1 MEETQF
7 KELIIKFLNED
18 LLESEE
24 ELFLELLKEEENKN
38 LFEEFIRLN
47 FLLEA
52 SLHKKELIE
61 LPRVLLST
69 SLKTRRKHWLKPAIS
84 VAAIA
89 LILIGIV
96 MFMKFST
103 TKVNIFESL
112 EVDHNN
118 ITITLPDGSL
128 HNIVMNESFMLKDSM
143 GNRIAKTEE
152 DILIFDDVL
161 SEESSSITNAIQ
173 TINVPYGQSL
183 RIQLPDNSRVHMNAG
198 STLELPIS
206 FTDKEVREINA
217 YGEIYFEVEPNAKKF
232 ITHIDDV
239 VIEVLGTSFAINSY
253 IEDKE
258 PTVVLVEGKVA
269 LRKNDGEESIHLV
282 ADELGTFST
291 EQGRFIKKKVNTQL
305 YTAWMKGELVFREE
319 SFINILNKLERKY
332 NVTFVSESEA
342 LNTQVFNASFKSGES
357 IENILMYFKEI
368 FDLEYKIKNDT
379 ITIINP

>member
-1 MEETQF
+1 MKETEF

-24 ELFLELLKEEENKN
+24 EVFLELLEDEENKE
-38 LFEEFIRLN
+38 LFEELIELN

-61 LPRVLLST
+61 LPRVLPNT
-69 SLKTRRKHWLKPAIS
+69 LKTKRIHWIRPAIS

-96 MFMKFST
+96 IFMKLS
-103 TKVNIFESL
+103 TKVDVFESL
-112 EVDHNN
+112 QVEQEN
-118 ITITLPDGSL
+118 ITIKLPDGSI
-128 HNIVMNESFMLKDSM
+128 HNIVINEGFMLKDNM

-152 DILIFDDVL
+152 DVLIFDDVL
-161 SEESSSITNAIQ
+161 IDESSIIANAIQ
-173 TINVPYGQSL
+173 TISVPYGQNL
-183 RIQLPDNSRVHMNAG
+183 RIQLPDNSLVHMNAG
-198 STLELPIS
+198 STLKLPIS
-206 FTDKEVREINA
+206 FKNKEVREVIA
-217 YGEIYFEVEPNAKKF
+217 YGEIYFEVKSNAKKF
-232 ITHIDDV
+232 VTHIEDV
-239 VIEVLGTSFAINSY
+239 VVEVLGTSFAINSY

-269 LRKNDGEESIHLV
+269 LRKENEIEGIHLNPE
-282 ADELGTFST
+282 ELGVFSK
-291 EQGRFIKKKVNTQL
+291 ELGKFIKKKVNTKL
-305 YTAWMKGELVFREE
+305 YTSWMQGELVFREE

-332 NVTFVSESEA
+332 NITFISENEA

-357 IENILMYFKEI
+357 IENVLMYFKEI

>member
-24 ELFLELLKEEENKN
+24 ELFLKLLKEEENKN

-61 LPRVLLST
+61 LPRVLPST

-319 SFINILNKLERKY
+319 SFINILHKLERKY

-357 IENILMYFKEI
+357 IENVLMYFKEI